1 MAQTILTEAAPPEK
15 EALYGALG
23 VYPDKNTALAELIDN
38 SGEYGNTT
46 TIKIVCKPDRIII
59 SDDGAGLNPETM
71 VSMFRIKRSEHSEGE
86 TGKFGYGFKSAT
98 SFLGDRKSVV

>member
-23 VYPDKNTALAELIDN
+23 IYPDKNTALSELIDN

-46 TIKIVCKPDRIII
+46 TVKIVCEPHQIII
-59 SDDGAGLNPETM
+59 SDDGAGLNLETM
-71 VSMFRIKRSEHSEGE
+71 VSMFRIKRNEHSEGE

-98 SFLGDRKSVV
+98 SRELSKQME